1 MIPESIRNLSLLQEA
16 IDEKLSSCYDLGD
29 KGIWQKGIA
38 ILIITEVMSP
48 QLQNSTDVEVL
59 TNS

>member
-1 MIPESIRNLSLLQEA
+1 MPAFVVLNTPVSVARYQILSLLGSIA
-16 IDEKLSSCYDLGD
+16 IAFPTTL
-29 KGIWQKGIA
+29 GIA
-38 ILIITEVMSP
+38 ILIKTEVMSP

>member
-1 MIPESIRNLSLLQEA
+1 MFVSVEHSVATRAGI
-16 IDEKLSSCYDLGD
+16 SSGAAQSTYCP
-29 KGIWQKGIA
+29 IA
-38 ILIITEVMSP
+38 ILIKTEVMSP

>member
-1 MIPESIRNLSLLQEA
+1 LVNERKAAEW
-16 IDEKLSSCYDLGD
+16 KLGVPSFRD
-29 KGIWQKGIA
+29 KERKGYTLKECGGVLDIT
-38 ILIITEVMSP
+38 ILIKTEVMSP